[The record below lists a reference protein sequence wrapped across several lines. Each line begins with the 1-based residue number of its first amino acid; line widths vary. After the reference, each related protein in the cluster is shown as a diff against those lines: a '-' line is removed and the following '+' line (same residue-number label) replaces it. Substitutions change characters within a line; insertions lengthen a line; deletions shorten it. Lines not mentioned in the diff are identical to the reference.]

1 MQITK
6 IEVKSLYISTNI
18 AERIKNIAKNKKIV
32 LKDMLEDCE
41 LGVNAIGNMTS
52 GRMPAVD
59 SVAKIADYLDVS
71 VDYLLGRTKKDETAE
86 LINAYEKASP
96 EIRSAVNVLL
106 GLSEEAPKHADYRL
120 AAYGGKGV
128 IKDVPT
134 KPKIT

>member
-1 MQITK
+1 MNTTIAAMEKDLDFGNGSVRRWDTSSPSCDK
-6 IEVKSLYISTNI
+6 LLKVANFLNVST
-18 AERIKNIAKNKKIV
+18 
-32 LKDMLEDCE
+32 
-41 LGVNAIGNMTS
+41 
-52 GRMPAVD
+52 
-59 SVAKIADYLDVS
+59 
-71 VDYLLGRTKKDETAE
+71 DYLLGRTEKDETEA